1 MKVNGLC
8 SAAHLS
14 GEWSLTIY
22 DIIEQYGLATTYAER
37 HSLAARRNVRFTLNG
52 HKCGVFRGD
61 DGKLRYRD
69 FEANGAKTAGDAI
82 DLIRAITGCSYREA
96 LQRLGLENGWTPLR
110 KPVKE
115 DLSDRKPDEIDL
127 RNLGIIRETEHSE
140 KHLEGA
146 LKQRGIS
153 LYDIPDGIRDSL
165 YFIENCQLI
174 SKSSGKMYSVS
185 GLVFDYGDTCK
196 IRRISIGKSGYGF
209 TPSWG
214 TKNIS
219 IGPLRLFNREP
230 LRTTSLPLF
239 VTEGELD
246 ALTIIQYGFPAVS
259 IPGASNG
266 HLLMNFIR
274 RERLSPFLI
283 LALDKDTPG
292 RDCADI
298 LMDKLGEAH
307 IPFIEIK
314 DFRGCKDLDELQ
326 MKSPYDCESIIAD
339 AAKKAMSLINQ

>member
-1 MKVNGLC
+1 MNVNNC
-8 SAAHLS
+8 YPAAHLS
-14 GEWSLTIY
+14 GEWILTIY

-69 FEANGAKTAGDAI
+69 FEASGTKTAGDAI

-96 LQRLGLENGWTPLR
+96 LQRLGLENEWTPLR
-110 KPVKE
+110 NPVKE

-174 SKSSGKMYSVS
+174 SKSSGKTYSVS
-185 GLVFDYGDTCK
+185 GLVFDYGDACK
-196 IRRISIGKSGYGF
+196 IRRVSISKKEYDF

-214 TKNIS
+214 NKNLS
-219 IGPLRLFNREP
+219 IGPLRLFNRET
-230 LRTTSLPLF
+230 LRTSLPEF

-292 RDCADI
+292 RDCADS
-298 LMDKLGEAH
+298 LMDKLGEEY
-307 IPFIEIK
+307 IPFIEVG
-314 DFRGCKDLDELQ
+314 DFHGSKDLNELQ